1 MTPTVKIPTIAVFDT
16 QPPVRVFPNRRN
28 LNRLRFDVSE
38 DSDVAQMRPL
48 EPRPAPVFTVPARP
62 YSEALRGIGGQVIR
76 TVEPYK

>member
-38 DSDVAQMRPL
+38 DSDVAQMRAPEPL
-48 EPRPAPVFTVPARP
+48 GLRINGTPVRGYSGALGSVSGSVARN
-62 YSEALRGIGGQVIR
+62 QQ
-76 TVEPYK
+76 PYK